1 MSRPSALSVFLISCL
16 FLLLGFVHVSTAF
29 DQDLGRHLLTGKI
42 ITQSFHVPA
51 INLFSYTYPT
61 FPFINHH
68 WLSEVVFYNLTT
80 ITGTSGLFLLSL
92 FLIITAWG
100 LVAHRALRKAHPL
113 IFLLLST
120 IYLRI
125 LFERTDIRPEL
136 FSFLFLATTVTIL
149 YRYKEKFTK
158 LIFLLIPLELLWVN
172 MHIYFPIGIL
182 VTLLFLIDNLV
193 TSRKNLFNPQTKILV
208 VIFIFMGLTTLLNPH
223 GLSGATYPFRVFE
236 NYGYSIEENQNPFFL
251 LSLGFSK
258 PSLLYLE
265 LAVGIVLVAFLGAFK
280 KTRLIDWLLFVV
292 FTAVAFNAVRN
303 FPLFVFAT
311 FIPAIKSLSELF
323 LTSLKL
329 LTPQKRL
336 VIIRLAYFLVLIFIL
351 WQGRTVLTLHPL
363 GFGFTENVKAALTFF
378 EKEEL
383 HGPIFNNFDI
393 GSYIEYRLYP
403 DEKVFIDG
411 RPEAYPASFIQ
422 DTYRKMQTDP
432 SLFAKVSKKYT
443 FNTIVFAHTDQTPW
457 AEVFLRS
464 IVHNPEWMTVY
475 LDPTMIIL
483 VRDVPS
489 NQTVTKTF
497 GKQLQNYSFPLPRDE
512 KSLRT
517 LGHFY
522 GEVGLTNQLEGVLL
536 RLLSTDPTDCS
547 TLKILAQLYIQKN
560 NPAAVLYNQRAQS
573 CY

>member
-1 MSRPSALSVFLISCL
+1 MSRPLTLSVFLISCL
-16 FLLLGFVHVSTAF
+16 FLLLGYLHVSTAF
-29 DQDLGRHLLTGKI
+29 DQDLGRHLLTSKI
-42 ITQSFHVPA
+42 ITQTHVIPGV
-51 INLFSYTYPT
+51 NLFSYTYPT
-61 FPFINHH
+61 FTFINHH
-68 WLSEVVFYNLTT
+68 WLSEVIFYNLARA
-80 ITGTSGLFLLSL
+80 TGTTGLFLLSL
-92 FLIITAWG
+92 LLIVTTWG
-100 LVAHRALRKAHPL
+100 LVAQTALRKTHPL
-113 IFLLLST
+113 IFLVLSV

-136 FSFLFLATTVTIL
+136 FSFLFLATVVTIL

-172 MHIYFPIGIL
+172 MHIYFPIGVL
-182 VTLLFLIDNLV
+182 VTLLFVIDNLV
-193 TSRKNLFNPQTKILV
+193 SSRKNLFNRQTKVLV
-208 VIFIFMGLTTLLNPH
+208 AVFLLMGLITLFNPH
-223 GLSGATYPFRVFE
+223 GLSGATYPLRIFQ
-236 NYGYSIEENQNPFFL
+236 NYGYTIEENQSPFFL
-251 LSLGFSK
+251 LSLGFAK
-258 PSLLYLE
+258 PSLPYLE
-265 LAVGIVLVAFLGAFK
+265 LAVGIVAIAFLIRFK
-280 KTRLIDWLLFVV
+280 KTRLIDWLLFVT
-292 FTAVAFNAVRN
+292 FTAIAFNAVRN

-311 FIPAIKSLSELF
+311 FIPAVRSLSAL
-323 LTSLKL
+323 LLASLKH

-351 WQGRTVLTLHPL
+351 WQGKAVLALHKL
-363 GFGFTENVKAALTFF
+363 GFGFEENAKAALTFF
-378 EKEEL
+378 EKERL

-422 DTYRKMQTDP
+422 DTYIKMQADP
-432 SLFAKVSKKYT
+432 SLFAKLSKKYN

-464 IVHNPEWMTVY
+464 IVHNPEWITVY
-475 LDPTMIIL
+475 LDPMMIIL

-489 NQTVTKTF
+489 NQTVIKNF
-497 GKQLQNYSFPLPRDE
+497 GKQLQNYSFPLPGDE

-522 GEVGLTNQLEGVLL
+522 GEIGLTKQLEEVLL
-536 RLLSTDPTDCS
+536 RLLSSDPTDCN
-547 TLKILAQLYIQKN
+547 TLRILAQLYIQEN
-560 NPAAVLYNQRAQS
+560 HPAATLYTQRAQS